1 MKDHPV
7 NGRRTICLPAA
18 KIPVCPLDTLFE
30 GVAPEVRE
38 RLRCEGRR
46 HQWKRHEH
54 LYLAGMPA
62 TDLHVLLSGRL
73 RDYYGDSAGNEH
85 LRNIVMPGDITP
97 FCHFC
102 LTDRQHSSSCRALC
116 CSVTFAFPAA
126 VFLELAHD
134 NSRLAVNLALAA
146 ARQLEYSCRN
156 GCLCR
161 KRQARCR
168 VAGYLLSRLRRLP
181 QNNPA
186 AGSIDLRPL
195 GVMAEELGL
204 ARETFSRLLMDFERQ
219 GLISN
224 ARGIITIHDQEA
236 LLAIAT
242 SDELLS

>member
-7 NGRRTICLPAA
+7 NGRRTIYLSAA
-18 KIPVCPLDTLFE
+18 KAPVCPLDILFE

-38 RLRCEGRR
+38 RLRSEGNR
-46 HQWKRHEH
+46 HRWKRHEH
-54 LYLAGMPA
+54 LYLVGMPA
-62 TDLHVLLSGRL
+62 RNIHVLLSGRL

-97 FCHFC
+97 FCLFC
-102 LTDRQHSSSCRALC
+102 SSDQQHSSSCQALC
-116 CSVTFAFPAA
+116 CSVTFDLPAA
-126 VFLELAHD
+126 VIIELAHD

-146 ARQLEYSCRN
+146 ARQLEHSCRN

-168 VAGYLLSRLRRLP
+168 VAGYLLNRLRRLP
-181 QNNPA
+181 QNDPT

-195 GVMAEELGL
+195 GVMAEDLGL

-224 ARGIITIHDQEA
+224 KRGCVTIHDEEA
-236 LLAIAT
+236 LLSIVAA
-242 SDELLS
+242 DGLF